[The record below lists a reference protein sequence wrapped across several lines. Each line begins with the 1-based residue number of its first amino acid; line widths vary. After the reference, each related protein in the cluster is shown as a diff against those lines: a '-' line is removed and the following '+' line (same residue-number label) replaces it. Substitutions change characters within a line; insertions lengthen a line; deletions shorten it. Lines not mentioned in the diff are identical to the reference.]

1 MNISKLESGLKEKED
16 SSILESSL
24 YNHREVF
31 KKHPNRIKEVERNI
45 EDISQTNH
53 KLTIKNYSS
62 KKTEVVD
69 KKAAVLEKL
78 SLNNDLHQLLNTQKK
93 LENVDKTTKMK
104 GIPLK
109 NKFYLNNS
117 FKSFQFNHALKK
129 SITNDSSTKR
139 NPSFSNS
146 NLPTDIPSLKVKL
159 TIYL

>member
-1 MNISKLESGLKEKED
+1 M
-16 SSILESSL
+16 
-24 YNHREVF
+24 
-31 KKHPNRIKEVERNI
+31 
-45 EDISQTNH
+45 
-53 KLTIKNYSS
+53 
-62 KKTEVVD
+62 
-69 KKAAVLEKL
+69 
-78 SLNNDLHQLLNTQKK
+78 NNDLHQLLNTQKK
-93 LENVDKTTKMK
+93 LENVDKTTKIK

-159 TIYL
+159 TNLSLNKKDF